1 MAENSVVNSVQPGR
15 NGGTLR
21 RGNEGNRGGGR
32 PPEALRQ
39 DIRKAAPAAIR
50 ILKRFMRAKDIEPRL
65 VLRAAE
71 FIVSTSLPPLTG
83 VEREW
88 VTGRLRHTIE
98 MLHEVLPDP
107 EATLIIARMRK
118 VWR

>member
-21 RGNEGNRGGGR
+21 RGNEGNRGGRR

-50 ILKRFMRAKDIEPRL
+50 ILKRFMRAKDVEPRL
-65 VLRAAE
+65 VLRPAE
-71 FIVSTSLPPLTG
+71 FIVSTSLPPLHG
-83 VEREW
+83 VDREW
-88 VTGRLRHTIE
+88 VTGRLRQTIE
-98 MLHEVLPDP
+98 MLKETLPDP
-107 EATLIIARMRK
+107 DATLAVARMRK
-118 VWR
+118 IWT